1 MHRLKDLRERKKL
14 KQEDLA
20 ERLGVVQST
29 ISMWETGNA
38 LPRSETLKRL
48 AKILG
53 CTIDELLK
61 NTGKE
66 KASS

>member
-1 MHRLKDLRERKKL
+1 MHLIKKLREKKKL
-14 KQEDLA
+14 TQEDLA
-20 ERLGVVQST
+20 VMLGMKRSA
-29 ISMWETGNA
+29 ISKWETGEA
-38 LPRSETLKRL
+38 LPRAETLKRL

-66 KASS
+66 KASG

>member
-1 MHRLKDLRERKKL
+1 MNDLKRIRMQKNMTQVE
-14 KQEDLA
+14 LA
-20 ERLGVVQST
+20 EMLGISRTAV
-29 ISMWETGNA
+29 SMWETGNA
-38 LPRSETLKRL
+38 LPRAEILKRL

-66 KASS
+66 KASG

>member
-1 MHRLKDLRERKKL
+1 MNDLKRIRMQKNITQVE
-14 KQEDLA
+14 LA
-20 ERLGVVQST
+20 EMLGISRTAV
-29 ISMWETGNA
+29 SMWETGEA
-38 LPRSETLKRL
+38 LPRAETLKRL

>member
-20 ERLGVVQST
+20 ELLGVAQST

-38 LPRSETLKRL
+38 LPRAEILKRL

-53 CTIDELLK
+53 CTTDELLK

-66 KASS
+66 KASD